1 MNIYRKALIS
11 HALTFIDI
19 SFIDQCTKKI
29 IITEKPKEHHINF
42 YRY

>member
-11 HALTFIDI
+11 HALTFID
-19 SFIDQCTKKI
+19 QCTKKI
-29 IITEKPKEHHINF
+29 IITEKSKEHHINV